1 MLFRSISGEI
11 SEEEWTWIHYIWNI
25 FYKYMSQDYKNE
37 LNEYVNSIKGK
48 NKLQELRIEALQ
60 NYKPLVKNENVN

>member
-1 MLFRSISGEI
+1 
-11 SEEEWTWIHYIWNI
+11 
-25 FYKYMSQDYKNE
+25 MSQDYKNE